1 MARANSRPFQI
12 SLVASMLALTAILEL
27 INRALP
33 LRVPW
38 GMSIDFVAVP
48 VMLVFFILGMRYALA
63 ASVGMFAILMIIGF
77 AGFVGAVMKFG
88 ATVAMLLVLGVLST
102 PLRNKPNPALTYK
115 NPLKFGLAS
124 ALALGARVVVAA
136 FLNYYWALPLFF
148 AMPVEQII
156 QTFFFGSILGFV
168 AFVAV
173 LNITQGIIDLAV
185 SWVVTFGLGLE
196 NRFGPI
202 NQQIAPK
209 AQ

>member
-1 MARANSRPFQI
+1 MARVNSRPFQI
-12 SLVASMLALTAILEL
+12 SLIASMLALTAILEL

-88 ATVAMLLVLGVLST
+88 ATVAMLLVLGALLST
-102 PLRNKPNPALTYK
+102 PLRNKPNPASTYK

-124 ALALGARVVVAA
+124 ALALGARVIVAA

-168 AFVAV
+168 AFVGV
-173 LNITQGIIDLAV
+173 LNITQGLIDLAV

-209 AQ
+209 A